1 MLPKGRQAKVFV
13 DDKIFLEY
21 YKLEKDFEGGIE
33 LEGAPEGFR
42 PITGEAGRK
51 EKKRAPLTVII
62 EKINEKYGTHFT
74 EMDKVLLQ
82 MENDYAAQ
90 DKWHSYAKNN
100 DKKTF
105 MMLFEKDFPNMA
117 AARYEQNEDFFVK
130 MFSEPDMMRQVMETV
145 WAQCCMRG

>member
-1 MLPKGRQAKVFV
+1 MRGELNWREHQKASDPLQEKQAGK
-13 DDKIFLEY
+13 
-21 YKLEKDFEGGIE
+21 
-33 LEGAPEGFR
+33 
-42 PITGEAGRK
+42 
-51 EKKRAPLTVII
+51 KKRDPLTVII

-82 MENDYAAQ
+82 MENDYTAQ

-105 MMLFEKDFPNMA
+105 MLLFEKEFPNMA

-130 MFSEPDMMRQVMETV
+130 MFSEPDMMWQVMETV
-145 WAQCCMRG
+145 GAVLYERLRGVV

>member
-1 MLPKGRQAKVFV
+1 M
-13 DDKIFLEY
+13 
-21 YKLEKDFEGGIE
+21 
-33 LEGAPEGFR
+33 
-42 PITGEAGRK
+42 
-51 EKKRAPLTVII
+51 TVII

-82 MENDYAAQ
+82 MENDYTAQ

-105 MMLFEKDFPNMA
+105 MLLFEKEFPNMA

-130 MFSEPDMMRQVMETV
+130 MFSEPDMMWQVMETV
-145 WAQCCMRG
+145 GAVLYERLRGVV